1 MAVIVPHE
9 FAWTKR
15 SVVIRA
21 TLVALNDIFEVVLPF
36 PVRVLTSMER
46 ALGTTAATTT
56 TLVRGTCVIGTDG
69 KGVGYQ
75 TYQTLSTLDTPAS
88 VSTHFTRAIQGELTA
103 LTGTG
108 GVELIIAGSLE

>member
-15 SVVIRA
+15 TVTIRA
-21 TLVALNDIFEVVLPF
+21 NLVLLNDMFELVLPF

-46 ALGTTAATTT
+46 ALGTTVATTT
-56 TLVRGTCVIGTDG
+56 TLVRGTNVIGANG
-69 KGVGYQ
+69 KGVSYQ
-75 TYQTLSTLDTPAS
+75 TYQTLSTLDVAAS
-88 VSTHFTRAIQGELTA
+88 VSTHIARAIQGELTA

-108 GVELIIAGSLE
+108 GVELIIVGSVT